1 MRVLWLAVVPALYDE
16 SKVGGW
22 IGALEQIVCNYNKN
36 IELGIMFEHEDQ
48 IFKINKDGVD
58 YYPIHINKRKVYK
71 LNPYKKWKKLR
82 NKMLRVIEDFKP
94 DIIHCFGSEW
104 PYGLIT
110 NDIEIPV
117 VLHMQ
122 GFLNTYIEME
132 SLVFDENDARYVY
145 GLRFDMILKWLVNRK
160 ENAIKMQMERHIMRI
175 NRYYM
180 GRTKW
185 DSNIVKYYSPDSIYY
200 YCPEAIRPQIYN
212 ASKTWNY
219 IRRQRMSI
227 VTISQA
233 NSLKGNEIIL
243 RTAKFLKEVLK
254 VDFEWK
260 VAGKRNIFQLFEK
273 KTKINHRDVNI
284 KLLGMID
291 ANNVVEQLVDSDIYV
306 HPAVIDNSP
315 NSLCEA
321 QLIGCPVV
329 AANVGGIPQLVDD
342 GESGILYPY
351 NEFQTLAYILVDLYS
366 DKELMIK
373 LSKNEYTISHKR
385 HSPEFISNVL
395 EDIYTDV
402 IVKSNI

>member
-1 MRVLWLAVVPALYDE
+1 
-16 SKVGGW
+16 
-22 IGALEQIVCNYNKN
+22 
-36 IELGIMFEHEDQ
+36 MFEHEDQ